1 MNKLEPYQ
9 FRADSVP
16 AVLTNVNAQF
26 ANANNSHYAGGFGS
40 NVNPLSIAGLKS
52 ASSSAMAAMGMTGGK
67 SKCDTKKI
75 LSKIKNIVSKYK
87 KMNAGKRRTLKK
99 LKKQL
104 SKCKRIRARRMKGGK
119 RKTFRQRGGY
129 NQWGSNI
136 PDTPSYSTGGTLS
149 PSLSALANPV
159 PMNWLSRTVNGIDNY
174 NHNTNKGFQLWN

>member
-1 MNKLEPYQ
+1 MNQMNPNQ

-16 AVLTNVNAQF
+16 AVPSNVNPGF
-26 ANANNSHYAGGFGS
+26 ANPTNSHYAGGFGS
-40 NVNPLSIAGLKS
+40 NQ
-52 ASSSAMAAMGMTGGK
+52 TGGK
-67 SKCDTKKI
+67 VKCDTRKL

-99 LKKQL
+99 LQKQL
-104 SKCKRIRARRMKGGK
+104 SKCKRIKARRMKGGK

-136 PDTPSYSTGGTLS
+136 PDTPSYSTGGTLP

-174 NHNTNKGFQLWN
+174 NHNTNRGFQLWN